1 GQPQGHGGHHPG
13 PHRRRRAPDADR
25 RGRPVGL
32 QRGLPD
38 LLLLACLRLQR
49 LPAGCQPLQPAGR
62 RELQEEYVR
71 AAGQAGLREPDRR
84 AGGKAPVRSP
94 IQKRNP
100 PPPGVEN
107 TGGYIMIRLIVG
119 TKGSGKTK
127 AMIDM
132 INESVR
138 TTKGS
143 VVVVEKGMKLTYDIA
158 SAARLIDLD
167 EYKIQGG
174 EMLYGFVAG
183 LMASN
188 YDITDIYIDGILKV
202 LDHDINRLGVVLD
215 EMAAI
220 AGDSVRVTVTV
231 SADEAMLPHNVK
243 KYL

>member
-1 GQPQGHGGHHPG
+1 
-13 PHRRRRAPDADR
+13 
-25 RGRPVGL
+25 
-32 QRGLPD
+32 
-38 LLLLACLRLQR
+38 
-49 LPAGCQPLQPAGR
+49 
-62 RELQEEYVR
+62 
-71 AAGQAGLREPDRR
+71 
-84 AGGKAPVRSP
+84 
-94 IQKRNP
+94 
-100 PPPGVEN
+100 
-107 TGGYIMIRLIVG
+107 MIRLIVG

-138 TTKGS
+138 TSKGS
-143 VVVVEKGMKLTYDIA
+143 VVVVEKGMKLTYDIS

-183 LMASN
+183 L
-188 YDITDIYIDGILKV
+188 

-231 SADEAMLPHNVK
+231 SADETMLPHNVK